1 MTNQINFI
9 HILPCDIH
17 PITDSGRPGGRRSVD
32 RMRFRYPVFLD
43 VHEVDVLVVGA
54 GPTGLRKIQGLVEAG
69 ARVHV
74 VAIDVDTAL
83 VPSTVASVRT
93 GAYEPSDLHGKRL
106 VITATGV
113 ADIDATVAADATERG
128 VWVNAADQTD
138 DCSFILPAVARVDD
152 LAVAVSSDGTAPSVV
167 SWLRDRIRQEILDA
181 ETRTIA
187 VEIATR
193 RRRIHAVGGSTED
206 IDWRAEIEAL
216 RHR

>member
-1 MTNQINFI
+1 M
-9 HILPCDIH
+9 
-17 PITDSGRPGGRRSVD
+17 
-32 RMRFRYPVFLD
+32 
-43 VHEVDVLVVGA
+43 
-54 GPTGLRKIQGLVEAG
+54 
-69 ARVHV
+69 HV
-74 VAIDVDTAL
+74 VAIDVDPAL
-83 VPSTVASVRT
+83 DSSTVASVRT

-113 ADIDATVAADATERG
+113 SDIDATVAADATERG

-187 VEIATR
+187 VEIAASPPDPCR
-193 RRRIHAVGGSTED
+193 RRLHRGHRLAGGDRSV
-206 IDWRAEIEAL
+206 ASPLML
-216 RHR
+216 RPPHLLARLGADLLSS